1 MTGIN
6 ITFGTDSTFDDDD
19 ITPIL
24 SRYGLEE
31 HETTSEYQI
40 WIYKDHDIVIT
51 RFKHKILIQG
61 KEYGRNLDLL
71 REILSIDGLNADSKN
86 DEKIAKLFK
95 TPHNTLFCM
104 ECTTP
109 SLLIESEIQGLDI
122 SFKMECGHDND
133 MLPPMFMVTS
143 RILPDINILING
155 SLSRLIDL
163 GYFKGFEIVLSD
175 FTIHEIDLLGPK
187 LRTGASNE
195 ITRLTDLEKD
205 AKIIIFNCTDG
216 VKYPTKEEF
225 DQKEDDKI
233 LEVANLTNSILL
245 TGDRNL
251 KDKAILKKRPT
262 IYIHPKNAEQIKH
275 IHETQIN

>member
-6 ITFGTDSTFDDDD
+6 VTFRTDSTFDNDD
-19 ITPIL
+19 IIPIL
-24 SRYGLEE
+24 NKYGLEE
-31 HETTSEYQI
+31 HKTTSEYQI

-61 KEYGRNLDLL
+61 KEYDRNLDLL
-71 REILSIDGLNADSKN
+71 RELLNIDGLNADPKN
-86 DEKIAKLFK
+86 AEKIAKLFK
-95 TPHNTLFCM
+95 ISHNTLFCM
-104 ECTTP
+104 ECKTP
-109 SLLIESEIQGLDI
+109 SLLIESETQGLDI
-122 SFKMECGHDND
+122 SFKMACGHDND
-133 MLPPMFMVTS
+133 MLPPMFMLTS

-175 FTIHEIDLLGPK
+175 FTMHEIDLLGPK

-195 ITRLTDLEKD
+195 ITRLTDLEND
-205 AKIIIFNCTDG
+205 SKIIIFNCADG
-216 VKYPTKEEF
+216 VEYPTKEEF
-225 DQKEDDKI
+225 DQKEDDRI
-233 LEVANLTNSILL
+233 LDVANLTNSILL
-245 TGDRNL
+245 TGDMNL

-262 IYIHPKNAEQIKH
+262 IYILPKNAGQIKY